1 MKKIALL
8 LIIGL
13 SSCSQEPEDNP
24 ANQWPR
30 QDGVLG
36 EETQQATKPDK
47 PTSSNHMLK
56 GYQENIQRAKDMEQ
70 EVLKAAQRQRKAAD
84 G

>member
-1 MKKIALL
+1 MKKIVLL

-13 SSCSQEPEDNP
+13 SSCSQEPEDNSTD
-24 ANQWPR
+24 QLPR

-36 EETQQATKPDK
+36 GGQNEKSVQKKKSPNNA
-47 PTSSNHMLK
+47 LK
-56 GYQENIQRAKDMEQ
+56 GYQENIQRAKDMEK
-70 EVLKAAQRQRKAAD
+70 EVLKQAERQRKIID